1 MFLGFRGRAR
11 ENKISNINLFLIS
24 FFFFI
29 FWEFETMAY
38 SHLNGF
44 SEFN

>member
-24 FFFFI
+24 FFFFESVEI
-29 FWEFETMAY
+29 MAY
-38 SHLNGF
+38 LHLNGF

>member
-11 ENKISNINLFLIS
+11 ENKISNINLFLI
-24 FFFFI
+24 FFFI

-38 SHLNGF
+38 LHLNGF